1 MTLAQTTPA
10 ETRPAFVLKGWHVL
24 IGFLLFFGADIA
36 VNTVFMVS
44 AYRTYPGETSMTPY
58 EDGVAYNKALEQRR
72 SQEALG
78 WSITADGAA
87 SGRLQVQAS
96 DRAGAPLRRLHITG
110 LLRRPATEAGAKVV
124 TFDEASPGL
133 YTASAGPLGG
143 AWDLGLTIHDEHA
156 HKAVA
161 EHRLVLP

>member
-1 MTLAQTTPA
+1 MTVVENTVAG
-10 ETRPAFVLKGWHVL
+10 TRPHFVLKGWHVL
-24 IGFLLFFGADIA
+24 IGFLLFFGVDIA

-44 AYRTYPGETSMTPY
+44 AYRTFPGETSMTPY
-58 EDGVAYNKALEQRR
+58 EDGVAYNKALQQRR
-72 SQEALG
+72 DQEALG
-78 WSITADGAA
+78 WGITADGSA

-96 DRAGAPLRRLHITG
+96 DRTGLPLRHLHISG
-110 LLRRPATEAGAKVV
+110 LLRRPATENGAKVV

-133 YTASAGPLGG
+133 YTASAGRLSG